1 MVKRNR
7 ASHSIGYRT
16 GSLALLWT
24 IASLTILNP
33 WRMLYP
39 VLGTEADLAAERAN
53 RDELF
58 LLPPRTARNSPRQ
71 GRAGPTK
78 PSYTYSLSLFEH
90 HSRAFPYMSNNPQGF
105 DLFWPTGYGGSIP
118 SAAEFAK
125 IQACSPSSSSESP
138 KYQIVSVPARQAY
151 SHSSSV
157 GSRYRPAPRARFSAA
172 TNPTALSQEMHTA
185 GASGSYGR

>member
-1 MVKRNR
+1 M
-7 ASHSIGYRT
+7 
-16 GSLALLWT
+16 
-24 IASLTILNP
+24 ASLTILNP

-58 LLPPRTARNSPRQ
+58 LLPPRTARRSPRQ

-78 PSYTYSLSLFEH
+78 PLCTYSLGLFKH

-105 DLFWPTGYGGSIP
+105 GFFWPTGCGGAIP

-125 IQACSPSSSSESP
+125 TQACSPSSSSESP

-157 GSRYRPAPRARFSAA
+157 GSRYRSASRARFSVA
-172 TNPTALSQEMHTA
+172 TNPTARSHEMQTA
-185 GASGSYGR
+185 GASGSYGREWPQGVVPITETHCF

>member
-1 MVKRNR
+1 MIKGTVL
-7 ASHSIGYRT
+7 HSVGYRT

-24 IASLTILNP
+24 MASLAILTP

-58 LLPPRTARNSPRQ
+58 LLPPRMARSSPRQ

-78 PSYTYSLSLFEH
+78 PLYTYSLGLFEH

-105 DLFWPTGYGGSIP
+105 GFFWPTGCGTPIP

-125 IQACSPSSSSESP
+125 TQACSPSASSESP
-138 KYQIVSVPARQAY
+138 KYQITSVPARQAY

-157 GSRYRPAPRARFSAA
+157 GSRYRSAPRARFSTA
-172 TNPTALSQEMHTA
+172 TNLIALSQEMHTA